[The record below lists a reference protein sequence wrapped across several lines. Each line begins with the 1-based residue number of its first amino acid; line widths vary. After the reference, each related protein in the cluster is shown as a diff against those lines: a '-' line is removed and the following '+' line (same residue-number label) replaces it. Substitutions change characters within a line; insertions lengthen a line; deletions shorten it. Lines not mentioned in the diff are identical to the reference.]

1 MFYHLD
7 ITPEIIM
14 YSNKVKLVAGYN
26 KDTPTTPPLPHPLL
40 LDERTDNK

>member
-1 MFYHLD
+1 MYNHLD

-14 YSNKVKLVAGYN
+14 YSNKVKLSAGYD
-26 KDTPTTPPLPHPLL
+26 KDTTPPLPHPLL